1 MNTTE
6 NNLVT
11 VTIPALERVY
21 WRKSGCKNFVKQL
34 LAPKEAGVFN
44 VIERS
49 RSYLIIEK
57 DNKKYCLTCN
67 KDAIP
72 EQFDYV
78 LLTNRRATVE
88 KIQSKRVVI
97 KRWLKHPKMNG
108 VSVGAICG
116 SWKQAFNFI
125 EEDLPN
131 QTGLRQPQ
139 IAALYSILGHLK
151 VSDEIGTVVM
161 PTGTGKTETMMA
173 TMIASQCNRM
183 LVIVPSDALRT
194 QIAER
199 FFSLGLLK
207 EFGLVDSNSHYPR
220 VGVVYQNFTSET
232 DLREFLDNCNIIVAT
247 AGVLD
252 NSTGKSLNIISDAC
266 SHVFFDEAHHIEA
279 NSWRQLRSCFP
290 NQKILQFTA
299 TPFRNDRK
307 RLEGKIIFNFSLRQ
321 AQEQGYFKPIKFL
334 PIREYDLEKGDR
346 VIAAKAVK
354 KLKEDISAGKN
365 HLLMAR
371 CENKTRA
378 EAIFEL
384 YKGYEELNPVLI
396 HSGISGKSQIVRDI
410 TEGKHKIIVAVNM
423 LSEGFDL
430 PQLKIAAFHDIRKSL
445 PVTLQFAG
453 RFTRTSKDEELGEA
467 TFIAN
472 LADANVQDE
481 LSELYSQDSN
491 WNVLLSNLSSENV
504 DEQIDFEEFLSGF
517 QNLKTSKIPFQN
529 IRFAYSTVVYKN
541 MTPASLRASEN
552 FLGTQLK
559 RFNKGISNWN
569 SLEYKFMDFNHT
581 TNTLVAVTAEK
592 SEIEWVNYKELYG
605 LHWKLYVIFY
615 DTEKHLLFIHS
626 SDKSSLYKDMA
637 NAILNDKAV
646 IINQIDIFKAFHGIN
661 RVSLQN
667 VGLKEVFNKKITF
680 SMRVGTNIEDAL
692 SLAEKQRGQ
701 KACVFGSG
709 YIEGNKVTLGC
720 SYKGRIWS
728 YLKGDL
734 RGFLKW
740 CKLNGPKLIDPNV
753 DANAILKETL
763 LPELVDKIPQIF
775 PTHITWDEKVHET
788 IENKVSVGINGCLVN
803 FAHVSLELD
812 DPALRDEIIF
822 SVRTPAGDI
831 TFKQELY
838 LNTSAEDSRPEF
850 KVTKTTEANASI
862 KLGSKERDLVD
873 FFNEYPPT
881 IWFADGSSLNGNFY
895 IKLRHNI
902 ACFPISRLLSWD
914 WSGVNLSNEGQKVAP
929 LVEDSIQYFV
939 IQKLLDE
946 DFDIVYDDDGSGE
959 IADIVTIKESDDVI
973 KVHLYHL
980 KFAKD
985 GKISNQIGNFYEV
998 CGQAQ
1003 KSIRWKHKT
1012 GFEFFTHL
1020 LKRETKSEQGQSRSR
1035 LEKGDIA
1042 DLERLMSIAKNMKPM
1057 EFEIYIVQPGL
1068 SQKSVSDGILTLLGV
1083 TENYLKEVG
1092 NANLNVIVNQ

>member
-1 MNTTE
+1 MTIRAD
-6 NNLVT
+6 NNVT
-11 VTIPALERVY
+11 FTIPSLERVY

-44 VIERS
+44 VVEMS
-49 RSYLIIEK
+49 RSYLVIEK
-57 DNKKYCLTCN
+57 NNQKYCLTCN
-67 KDAIP
+67 KDSIP

-78 LLTNRRATVE
+78 LLTNRRATFE
-88 KIQSKRVVI
+88 KIQNNQVAIR
-97 KRWLKHPKMNG
+97 RWLKHPKMNDA
-108 VSVGAICG
+108 SVEAIRS

-125 EEDLPN
+125 EEDWPN
-131 QTGLRQPQ
+131 QKGLRQPQ

-151 VSDEIGTVVM
+151 VSDEVGTVVM

-173 TMIASQCNRM
+173 TMIANQCNRL

-194 QIAER
+194 QISER

-207 EFGLVDSNSHYPR
+207 EFGLVDANSHYPR

-252 NSTGKSLNIISDAC
+252 NSTGKSLNIVSDAC

-384 YKGYEELNPVLI
+384 YKGYDELNPVLI

-453 RFTRTSKDEELGEA
+453 RFTRSSKDEELGEA

-472 LADANVQDE
+472 LADASVQDE

-491 WNVLLSNLSSENV
+491 WNVLLSNLSSDNV

-517 QNLKTSKIPFQN
+517 QNLKDSQIPFQN

-541 MTPASLRASEN
+541 SIPATFRGDTETMAPQLRS
-552 FLGTQLK
+552 FK
-559 RFNKGISNWN
+559 KGIPNWDR
-569 SLEYKFMDFNHT
+569 LEYKFEDYNHV

-605 LHWKLYVIFY
+605 LQWKLYVIFY
-615 DTEKHLLFIHS
+615 DTATNLLFIHS
-626 SDKSSLYKDMA
+626 SDKSSLYKEMA
-637 NAILNDKAV
+637 NAVLNDRAI
-646 IINQIDIFKAFHGIN
+646 IINQLDIFKAFHEIN

-667 VGLKEVFNKKITF
+667 VGLKEFFNKKITF
-680 SMRVGTNIEDAL
+680 SMRVGTDIEEAL
-692 SLAEKQRGQ
+692 SVAEQRRGQ
-701 KACVFGSG
+701 KAFVFGSG
-709 YIEGNKVTLGC
+709 YVEGNKITLGC

-728 YLKGDL
+728 YLRGDL

-753 DANAILKETL
+753 DSNSILRETL
-763 LPELVDKIPQIF
+763 LPEAVDKVPKVF
-775 PTHITWDEKVHET
+775 PTHITWSEDVYD
-788 IENKVSVGINGCLVN
+788 INENKIAITINGRMIN

-812 DPALRDEIIF
+812 DPSLRDEILF

-831 TFKQELY
+831 LFKQELY
-838 LNTSAEDSRPEF
+838 LNADAEGSRPDF
-850 KVTKTTEANASI
+850 KITKITDANASI
-862 KLGSKERDLVD
+862 RLGSKELDLAD
-873 FFNEYPPT
+873 FFNDNPPT

-895 IKLRHNI
+895 IKLRHTI
-902 ACFPISRLLSWD
+902 ACFPVARLLSWD

-929 LVEDSIQYFV
+929 LVTDSIQYCV
-939 IQKLLDE
+939 IQRLMAG
-946 DFDIVYDDDGSGE
+946 DFDIIYDDDGSGE
-959 IADIVTIKESDDVI
+959 IADIVAIKESDDAI

-980 KFAKD
+980 KYAKD
-985 GKISNQIGNFYEV
+985 GRISNQIDNFYEV

-1003 KSIRWKHKT
+1003 KSILWKHKS
-1012 GFEFFTHL
+1012 GLEFFTHL
-1020 LKRETKSEQGQSRSR
+1020 LRREMKSEQGQSRSR
-1035 LEKGDIA
+1035 LEKGTKA
-1042 DLERLMSIAKNMKPM
+1042 NLERLMSIAKNMKPM
-1057 EFEIYIVQPGL
+1057 EFDIYIVQPGL
-1068 SQKSVSDGILTLLGV
+1068 SQENVSDGILTLLGV

-1092 NANLNVIVNQ
+1092 NVNLNVIVNQ